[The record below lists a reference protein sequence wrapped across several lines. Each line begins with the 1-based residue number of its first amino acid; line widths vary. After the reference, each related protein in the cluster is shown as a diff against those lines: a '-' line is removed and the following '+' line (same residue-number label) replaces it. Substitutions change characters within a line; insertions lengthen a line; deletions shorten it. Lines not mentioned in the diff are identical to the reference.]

1 MQISL
6 IVNSSNN
13 GELEQL
19 RAEVDSLRAAGH
31 AVEPRTT
38 FEAGDAGRM
47 AAEAARQG
55 VDLVIAAGGD
65 GTINE
70 IVNGLHALLPTEA
83 DASPAARLPR
93 LGIIPL
99 GTGNDLASALEL
111 PTTVPEAVRVAVQ
124 GTPIEVDVGLVGER
138 CFLNV
143 STGGF
148 GAEAAEEAGSEIKRA
163 LGPLA
168 YVITGARKFASLE
181 VSTARFTDQD
191 VIYEGPFLIFAVGN
205 SRRTGGGNWLTPRAD
220 LSDGL
225 LDLCVVKE
233 MSRMEFLGL
242 LPELRSGTHLN
253 HPAVLYRQVPSVTVE
268 STKELSV
275 NADGEPIHGRRFR
288 YRLSPHR
295 MTLMMGERRS
305 GGERAE
311 SNE

>member
-1 MQISL
+1 VQISL
-6 IVNSSNN
+6 IVNTSDN

-19 RAEVDSLRAAGH
+19 RTEVARLRAAGH
-31 AVEPRTT
+31 EVVPQVT

-47 AAEAARQG
+47 AAEAARRG
-55 VDLVIAAGGD
+55 VELVIVAGGD
-65 GTINE
+65 GTIHE
-70 IVNGLHALLPTEA
+70 IVNGLHGLLPATADEA
-83 DASPAARLPR
+83 AGARLPR
-93 LGIIPL
+93 VGIVPL

-111 PTTVPEAVRVAVQ
+111 PTAIPAAVRVAVD
-124 GTPIEVDVGLVGER
+124 GLPIEVDVGMVEER

-148 GAEAAEEAGSEIKRA
+148 GAEAAEEAGAEIKRA

-181 VSTARFTDQD
+181 VSSARFADGD
-191 VIYEGPFLIFAVGN
+191 VFYEGPFLIFAVGN
-205 SRRTGGGNWLTPRAD
+205 SRRTGGGNWLTPRAE

-233 MSRMEFLGL
+233 MSRMEFLAL
-242 LPELRSGTHLN
+242 LPELRAGTHLS

-268 STKELSV
+268 SAEELSV
-275 NADGEPIHGRRFR
+275 NADGEPIHGRRFQ

-295 MTLMMGERRS
+295 LTLMMGERRS
-305 GGERAE
+305 GRGEQVNR
-311 SNE
+311 